1 MINLSKKTSF
11 RLFPY
16 RKPNARNPIG
26 KHKLLYYSYYLRQKF
41 AFRHTNHYNAYTS
54 RSVSFI
60 HRILIMSAS
69 TLVIGNISWIH
80 LVNPSEQEITKLAAQ
95 HDLHELV
102 AEDLMEL
109 NTQDKIDV
117 YDDHI
122 ALVIHF
128 PKLGPGSTGYLLN
141 EFNIVLGK
149 DYIISVT
156 RFHTNH
162 IENLRKEFINEMHQY
177 QKDDEHFKI
186 TPYFMLYEIIN
197 TMYDK
202 LNRILAKNAKDSLV
216 IEEQIFNHIYDSQ
229 VISNL
234 LIKRRNLSFI
244 KHNFVSQKEV
254 IEELSNTLPSFYE
267 EELEVY
273 FDDLISKQ
281 QKLTHVIEDQQAN
294 INSLAET
301 YNSLMSIRMNDTIL
315 LLTVVTIILGTMTL
329 VAGIYGMNVRLPF
342 DQHPY
347 AFVGIIGFLA
357 VFARLQFIV
366 LSKLII
372 KKPKRKPNQ
381 SAYP

>member
-1 MINLSKKTSF
+1 MRPDFIMYTDLKNFSLLTEKIISSTS
-11 RLFPY
+11 
-16 RKPNARNPIG
+16 A
-26 KHKLLYYSYYLRQKF
+26 
-41 AFRHTNHYNAYTS
+41 
-54 RSVSFI
+54 
-60 HRILIMSAS
+60 IMSES
-69 TLVIGNISWIH
+69 KLIIGNISRIH
-80 LVNPSEQEITKLAAQ
+80 FVNPTESDINKLAEQ
-95 HDLHELV
+95 YDLHELV

-128 PKLGPGSTGYLLN
+128 PKLAQGGTTYLLN

-156 RFHTNH
+156 RFYTNH
-162 IENLRKEFINEMHQY
+162 IENLRKEFIDELHQY

-202 LNRILAKNAKDSLV
+202 LNRVLSKVAKDALE
-216 IEEQIFNHIYDSQ
+216 IEEQIFKHTYDSQ

-234 LIKRRNLSFI
+234 LIKKRNLSFI
-244 KHNFVSQKEV
+244 KHNFISQKEV
-254 IEELSNTLPSFYE
+254 IEELANTLPAFYE

-281 QKLTHVIEDQQAN
+281 QKLSHTIDELEVN

-301 YNSLMSIRMNDTIL
+301 YNSLMNIRMNDTIL

-329 VAGIYGMNVRLPF
+329 VAGIYGMNVKLPF
-342 DQHPY
+342 DEHPY
-347 AFVGIIGFLA
+347 AFVGIAVFLA
-357 VFARLQFIV
+357 VFARIQYLV

-372 KKPKRKPNQ
+372 GKKRK
-381 SAYP
+381 